1 MERKKLVYNAIQ
13 DIWKIASS
21 DSANKKAEDMTD
33 EEYERVRAKAAHA
46 GCEFSSYARTVLGGK
61 AVPSEVKLRR
71 ELAAALPA
79 HANLINKL
87 PDNLPVKKQFIEWEE
102 KAWQL
107 LR

>member
-1 MERKKLVYNAIQ
+1 MPRIKLRPHKVF
-13 DIWKIASS
+13 
-21 DSANKKAEDMTD
+21 MTD
-33 EEYERVRAKAAHA
+33 EEYERVRVNASQA
-46 GCEFSSYARTVLGGK
+46 GCNFSSYARIVLGGK

-102 KAWQL
+102 NSWQIL
-107 LR
+107 K

>member
-1 MERKKLVYNAIQ
+1 MIGVIYMSRIKLRPHKVY
-13 DIWKIASS
+13 
-21 DSANKKAEDMTD
+21 MTD
-33 EEYERVRAKAAHA
+33 EEYERVRVKA
-46 GCEFSSYARTVLGGK
+46 K

-107 LR
+107 LP